1 MAENANPNANAEATA
16 TSSRRL
22 TGRGGERRGGGGG
35 AGGEASLQRSTSN
48 KTFSLQRKRSYGD
61 RIDNI
66 LEVRLVPAIVS
77 FPEL

>member
-1 MAENANPNANAEATA
+1 MAENANPNANAEAAA

-22 TGRGGERRGGGGG
+22 TGRGGERRGGSS
-35 AGGEASLQRSTSN
+35 GGEASLQKSTSN
-48 KTFSLQRKRSYGD
+48 LAFRLQRKRSYGD

-66 LEVRLVPAIVS
+66 LEVRLVLVMAS